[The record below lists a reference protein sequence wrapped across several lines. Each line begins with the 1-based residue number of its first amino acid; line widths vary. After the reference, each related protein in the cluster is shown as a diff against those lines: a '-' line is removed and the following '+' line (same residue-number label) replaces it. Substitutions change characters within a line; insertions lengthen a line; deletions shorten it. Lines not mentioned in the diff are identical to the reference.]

1 MFEEKSIGEVT
12 EHFHTDPEQGL
23 SWAEAVTRLS
33 ADGRNELE
41 GEPKKSVPE
50 TFLEQLND
58 PLICVLLVAAF
69 VSFLLKEFS
78 DTIIIGVVIVLN
90 AAVGVIQEGKAQ
102 KALDSLKKLT
112 SPEAHV
118 RRGGEIRKIAAAE
131 LAPGDVVLLEA
142 GMQVPAD
149 LRLIKTWNLK
159 IEESA
164 LTGESLPVEKDA
176 DFQSDGEL
184 QIGERKNEAFMST
197 MVAGGRGEGI
207 VIARG
212 MQTEIGKIA
221 SIIKTVPKE
230 FTPLQRKL
238 AELGKFLSIVS
249 VLLCVLLFGIAVL
262 QKRDILEMLITAISL
277 AVAAVPEGLPAVVT
291 IVLAMSVSRMVK
303 VNTIVRKL
311 PSVETLGAVNVVCS
325 DKTGTLTQNKMT
337 VTRCYT
343 NEQSI
348 SISTSNIREQAEI
361 PELFLQGFALC
372 NDAVLPES
380 GSIRRHS
387 TMSNGI
393 CSDSA
398 VPEGGKAVGDPTEI
412 ALLSM
417 ASKCGVR
424 KTQAETQ
431 YPRVAERAF
440 DSARK
445 MMTTVHQNLRKQG
458 HYIKGS
464 TSTGQSQN
472 CGAQGISEAEQ
483 RGGQKR
489 SAYAQGI
496 SDAEQRGGQTRSA
509 CAQGNSNGGLKG
521 GQSQI
526 AFTKGAPDV
535 VLKRCTKVYLNG
547 KVQPLNDMKRRKIQA
562 ALEEMSSQAL
572 RVLALAMKEGEGE
585 PEALLKER
593 DLVFLGL
600 AGMKDPIR
608 PEARE
613 AVAKFGKASV
623 RTIMITGD
631 HADTAFAIAKELGIA
646 KKPDQC
652 MTGAQ
657 MDNLSDHN
665 LRVRLK
671 ETNVF
676 ARVSPEHKVRIVK
689 LLKECG
695 NIVAMTGDGVNDA
708 PSLRTADIGISMGL
722 SGTDVAKNASDMIL
736 TDDNFATIEKA
747 IEEGRS
753 IFQNIKK
760 TVLFLLSSNFGEII
774 TMFTAVLL
782 GLAAPLKASHILWI
796 NLITDSL
803 PALALGV
810 DENDKEALMRE
821 PPRSAKEGMFANGGL
836 ACTIFYGLL
845 IAAISLTAFL
855 KIPWE
860 VLAEVQKEFC
870 LSNIAGVLQDEAVLA
885 RAQTY
890 AFTVLGMS
898 QLFHALGMRDVRTS
912 VFSGKRTFNPVM
924 AAAFVLGILLQ
935 MAVTEIPYLVNM
947 FGTAPLVWQEWALLL
962 ILAAFPVLAHE
973 IFVLTGNGEE

>member
-1 MFEEKSIGEVT
+1 MKGGILLFEEKSIGEVT
-12 EHFHTDPEQGL
+12 GHFHTDPEQGL

-69 VSFLLKEFS
+69 VSFLLKEYS
-78 DTIIIGVVIVLN
+78 DTIIIGVVVVLN

-118 RRGGEIRKIAAAE
+118 RRGGEIRRIAAAE

-149 LRLIKTWNLK
+149 LRLIKAWNLK
-159 IEESA
+159 TEESA

-176 DFQSDGEL
+176 DFLANGEL

-337 VTRCYT
+337 VTRCYV

-348 SISTSNIREQAEI
+348 PISTSNIREQAEI

-372 NDAVLPES
+372 NDAVLPDS
-380 GSIRRHS
+380 GR
-387 TMSNGI
+387 
-393 CSDSA
+393 
-398 VPEGGKAVGDPTEI
+398 AVGDPTEI

-417 ASKCGVR
+417 SSNCGVR
-424 KTQAETQ
+424 KTQTEAQ

-445 MMTTVHQNLRKQG
+445 MMTTAHQ
-458 HYIKGS
+458 
-464 TSTGQSQN
+464 
-472 CGAQGISEAEQ
+472 
-483 RGGQKR
+483 
-489 SAYAQGI
+489 
-496 SDAEQRGGQTRSA
+496 
-509 CAQGNSNGGLKG
+509 KG

-535 VLKRCTKVYLNG
+535 VLKRCTKIYLNG
-547 KVQPLNDMKRRKIQA
+547 KVQPLNEVKRRKIQA
-562 ALEEMSSQAL
+562 VLEEMSSQAL
-572 RVLALAMKEGEGE
+572 RVLALAMKEGTGD
-585 PEALLKER
+585 PDALLAER

-608 PEARE
+608 PEARD

-631 HADTAFAIAKELGIA
+631 HGDTAFAIARELGIA

-774 TMFTAVLL
+774 TMFAAVLL

-855 KIPWE
+855 KIPWD
-860 VLAEVQKEFC
+860 VLSEGQNAFH
-870 LSNIAGVLQDEAVLA
+870 LSNIAVVLQDEAVLA

-912 VFSGKRTFNPVM
+912 VFSPKRTFNPVM

-935 MAVTEIPYLVNM
+935 MAVTEIPYLVTM
-947 FGTAPLVWQEWALLL
+947 FGTAPLAWQEWVVLL

-973 IFVLTGNGEE
+973 IFVLTGNGEEG

>member
-1 MFEEKSIGEVT
+1 MYEEKSIEEVT
-12 EHFHTDPEQGL
+12 GQFHTDPEQGL

-33 ADGRNELE
+33 ADGKNELE
-41 GEPKKSVPE
+41 GERKKSVPE

-69 VSFLLKEFS
+69 VSFLLKEYS
-78 DTIIIGVVIVLN
+78 DTVIIGVVIVLN
-90 AAVGVIQEGKAQ
+90 ASVGVIQEGKAQ

-131 LAPGDVVLLEA
+131 LAPGDIVLLEA

-149 LRLIKTWNLK
+149 LRLVKTWNLK

-176 DFQSDGEL
+176 EFLAAGEL

-337 VTRCYT
+337 VTRCYV
-343 NEQSI
+343 NEQVI
-348 SISTSNIREQAEI
+348 PISTSNIREQAEI

-372 NDAVLPES
+372 NDAVIPES
-380 GSIRRHS
+380 GR
-387 TMSNGI
+387 
-393 CSDSA
+393 
-398 VPEGGKAVGDPTEI
+398 AVGDPTEI
-412 ALLSM
+412 ALAVMS
-417 ASKCGVR
+417 SNCGVR
-424 KTQAETQ
+424 KAQTEAR
-431 YPRVAERAF
+431 YPRVAEQAF

-445 MMTTVHQNLRKQG
+445 MMTTVHQ
-458 HYIKGS
+458 
-464 TSTGQSQN
+464 
-472 CGAQGISEAEQ
+472 C
-483 RGGQKR
+483 RG
-489 SAYAQGI
+489 
-496 SDAEQRGGQTRSA
+496 
-509 CAQGNSNGGLKG
+509 L
-521 GQSQI
+521 I

-535 VLKRCTKVYLNG
+535 VLKRCTKIYLG
-547 KVQPLNDMKRRKIQA
+547 GRIQPLGDLKRRRIQA

-572 RVLALAMKEGEGE
+572 RVLALAMKEGTGDS
-585 PEALLKER
+585 EALLKER

-608 PEARE
+608 PEARD
-613 AVAKFGKASV
+613 AVEKFSKASV

-646 KKPDQC
+646 RKPDQC
-652 MTGAQ
+652 LTGAEL
-657 MDNLSDHN
+657 DNLSDHN

-671 ETNVF
+671 ETSVF

-708 PSLRTADIGISMGL
+708 PSLRTADIGISMGM

-836 ACTIFYGLL
+836 ACTVFYGLL

-855 KIPWE
+855 KIPWD
-860 VLAEVQKEFC
+860 VLAESGKAFN
-870 LSNIAGVLQDEAVLA
+870 LSNIAAVLQNEAALA

-912 VFSGKRTFNPVM
+912 VFSGKRTFNPVL
-924 AAAFVLGILLQ
+924 AAAFVLGVLLQ
-935 MAVTEIPYLVNM
+935 MAVTEIPYLVGM
-947 FGTAPLVWQEWALLL
+947 FGTAVLGWQEWAVLL

-973 IFVLTGNGEE
+973 VFVLTGNGEEG

>member
-1 MFEEKSIGEVT
+1 MKGGILLYEEKSIEEVAGY
-12 EHFHTDPEQGL
+12 FHTDPDKGL

-41 GEPKKSVPE
+41 GERKKSIPE

-69 VSFLLKEFS
+69 VSFLLKEYS
-78 DTIIIGVVIVLN
+78 DTIIIGVVIILN

-131 LAPGDVVLLEA
+131 LAAGDVVLLEA

-149 LRLIKTWNLK
+149 LRLTRTWNLK

-176 DFQSDGEL
+176 DFQAMGEL

-212 MQTEIGKIA
+212 MKTEIGKIA

-230 FTPLQRKL
+230 FTPLQKKL

-249 VLLCVLLFGIAVL
+249 VLLCVLLFAIAVL

-337 VTRCYT
+337 VTQCYVNERCIP
-343 NEQSI
+343 I
-348 SISTSNIREQAEI
+348 SMSSIREQAEI
-361 PELFLQGFALC
+361 PEMFLQGFALC
-372 NDAVLPES
+372 NDAAIPES
-380 GSIRRHS
+380 GR
-387 TMSNGI
+387 
-393 CSDSA
+393 
-398 VPEGGKAVGDPTEI
+398 AVGDPTEI
-412 ALLSM
+412 ALLAMS
-417 ASKCGVR
+417 SNCGVR
-424 KTQAETQ
+424 KTQKEAQ
-431 YPRVAERAF
+431 YPRIAERSF

-445 MMTTVHQNLRKQG
+445 MMTTVHKSSSG
-458 HYIKGS
+458 
-464 TSTGQSQN
+464 
-472 CGAQGISEAEQ
+472 
-483 RGGQKR
+483 
-489 SAYAQGI
+489 
-496 SDAEQRGGQTRSA
+496 
-509 CAQGNSNGGLKG
+509 
-521 GQSQI
+521 QI
-526 AFTKGAPDV
+526 AFTKGAPDI
-535 VLKRCTKVYLNG
+535 VLKRCTKIFLNG
-547 KVQPLNDMKRRKIQA
+547 SVQQLNDVKRRKIQSV
-562 ALEEMSSQAL
+562 LEEMSSQAL

-585 PEALLKER
+585 DLLKER
-593 DLVFLGL
+593 NLVFLGL

-608 PEARE
+608 PEAKE
-613 AVAKFGKASV
+613 AVEKFGKASV

-646 KKPDQC
+646 KKQNQC
-652 MTGAQ
+652 LTGAE

-671 ETNVF
+671 EASVF

-689 LLKECG
+689 LLKDCG

-855 KIPWE
+855 KLPWE
-860 VLAEVQKEFC
+860 ILMEGGQAFR
-870 LSNIAGVLQDEAVLA
+870 LSDIAAVLQNKAVLA

-924 AAAFVLGILLQ
+924 AAAFGLGVLLQ
-935 MAVTEIPYLVNM
+935 LAVTEIPYLVSM
-947 FGTAPLVWQEWALLL
+947 FGTAPLAWQEWAVLM

-973 IFVLTGNGEE
+973 IFVFTGNGEGEG

>member
-1 MFEEKSIGEVT
+1 MFEEKSIEEVSG
-12 EHFHTDPEQGL
+12 HFHTDPDKGL

-41 GEPKKSVPE
+41 GERKKSIPE

-69 VSFLLKEFS
+69 VSFLLKEYS
-78 DTIIIGVVIVLN
+78 DTVIIGVVIILN
-90 AAVGVIQEGKAQ
+90 ATVGVIQEGKAQ

-131 LAPGDVVLLEA
+131 LASGDVVLLEA

-149 LRLIKTWNLK
+149 LRLTRTWNLK

-176 DFQSDGEL
+176 DFQSMGEL

-230 FTPLQRKL
+230 FTPLQKKL

-337 VTRCYT
+337 VTKCYV
-343 NEQSI
+343 NERSI
-348 SISTSNIREQAEI
+348 PISSSNIREQAEI
-361 PELFLQGFALC
+361 PEMFLQGFALC

-380 GSIRRHS
+380 GR
-387 TMSNGI
+387 
-393 CSDSA
+393 
-398 VPEGGKAVGDPTEI
+398 AVGDPTEI
-412 ALLSM
+412 ALLAMS
-417 ASKCGVR
+417 SNCGIR
-424 KTQAETQ
+424 KPQTEAQFPRIAEKS
-431 YPRVAERAF
+431 F

-445 MMTTVHQNLRKQG
+445 MMTTVHQSAR
-458 HYIKGS
+458 
-464 TSTGQSQN
+464 GQ
-472 CGAQGISEAEQ
+472 IS
-483 RGGQKR
+483 
-489 SAYAQGI
+489 
-496 SDAEQRGGQTRSA
+496 
-509 CAQGNSNGGLKG
+509 
-521 GQSQI
+521 
-526 AFTKGAPDV
+526 FTKGAPDV
-535 VLKRCTKVYLNG
+535 VLKRCTKIFLNG
-547 KVQPLNDMKRRKIQA
+547 AVQPLNDVKRRKIQSV
-562 ALEEMSSQAL
+562 LEEMSSQAL
-572 RVLALAMKEGEGE
+572 RVLALAMKQGEGD
-585 PEALLKER
+585 ALLKER

-613 AVAKFGKASV
+613 AVEKFGKASV

-646 KKPDQC
+646 KKPAQC
-652 MTGAQ
+652 MTGAE

-782 GLAAPLKASHILWI
+782 GLAAPLKAGHILWI

-855 KIPWE
+855 KLPWE
-860 VLAEVQKEFC
+860 ILAEEGKTFT
-870 LSNIAGVLQDEAVLA
+870 LSNIAEVLRDEAVLA

-912 VFSGKRTFNPVM
+912 VFSGRRTFNPVM
-924 AAAFVLGILLQ
+924 AAAFGLGVLLQ
-935 MAVTEIPYLVNM
+935 LAVTEIPYLVGM
-947 FGTAPLVWQEWALLL
+947 FGTASLGWQEWAVLM

-973 IFVLTGNGEE
+973 IFVFTGNGEGEG